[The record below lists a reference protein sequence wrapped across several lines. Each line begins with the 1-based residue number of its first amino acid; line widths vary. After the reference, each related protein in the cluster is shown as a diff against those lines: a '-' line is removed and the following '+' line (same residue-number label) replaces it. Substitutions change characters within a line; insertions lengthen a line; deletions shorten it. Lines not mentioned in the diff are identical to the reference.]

1 MIYKQRTDEEKQ
13 RTRNL
18 IDLGGLVNK
27 AGMGDYPRPFLLGLF
42 LKCKR
47 EIVPKLTR
55 QELDELSEI
64 GFLELQKR
72 VKNRPKARPKEQP
85 SQAGQPEPLKTK
97 QKRELYF
104 YEKEELEPWMLL

>member
-13 RTRNL
+13 RTRKL
-18 IDLGGLVNK
+18 IDIGGLVNK

-72 VKNRPKARPKEQP
+72 VKNRLKAKPKEQS
-85 SQAGQPEPLKTK
+85 SQAGQPETPKATS
-97 QKRELYF
+97 KREPYF